1 MEYAS
6 NNKKSDGIFVDTVKI
21 ADAVINYRVMEKW
34 QKMPDDISL
43 KLTLDIG
50 KDFQPEMY
58 IGGQFREDKV
68 SGNVISW
75 GTATKVKIL
84 LDSIGLG
91 VACDKNAPASAQK
104 LPDDIKDRM
113 IGKEFLRLMYRSTR
127 TKQDGNYRI
136 KEWQETGMVGPGNA
150 QKLRNKFSEAVSNSW
165 VKDYNPNPEPPKP
178 ADLDEGISTQSSE
191 DDFPF

>member
-6 NNKKSDGIFVDTVKI
+6 NNRKSDGIFVDTVKI

-68 SGNVISW
+68 SVN
-75 GTATKVKIL
+75 
-84 LDSIGLG
+84 
-91 VACDKNAPASAQK
+91 
-104 LPDDIKDRM
+104 
-113 IGKEFLRLMYRSTR
+113 LRLMSS
-127 TKQDGNYRI
+127 GI
-136 KEWQETGMVGPGNA
+136 FCH
-150 QKLRNKFSEAVSNSW
+150 FSIT
-165 VKDYNPNPEPPKP
+165 
-178 ADLDEGISTQSSE
+178 L
-191 DDFPF
+191 

>member
-6 NNKKSDGIFVDTVKI
+6 NNRKSDGIFVDTVKI
-21 ADAVINYRVMEKW
+21 ADAIINYRVMEKW

-84 LDSIGLG
+84 LDNIGLG
-91 VACDKNAPASAQK
+91 VACDKNASAGSQK
-104 LPDDIKDRM
+104 LPDDIKDKM
-113 IGKEFLRLMYRSTR
+113 IGKDFLRLMYRSIR

-150 QKLRNKFSEAVSNSW
+150 QKLRNKFADAISNSW
-165 VKDYNPNPEPPKP
+165 VKDYNSSSEPPKP
-178 ADLDEGISTQSSE
+178 VDLDDGFSTNASE
-191 DDFPF
+191 DDFPI

>member
-1 MEYAS
+1 LEYAS

-58 IGGQFREDKV
+58 IGGQFREDTV

-84 LDSIGLG
+84 LDNIGLG
-91 VACDKNAPASAQK
+91 VACDKNAPAGSQK

-113 IGKEFLRLMYRSTR
+113 IGKEFLRLMYRSNR

-136 KEWQETGMVGPGNA
+136 KEWQETGAVGPGNA
-150 QKLRNKFSEAVSNSW
+150 QKLRNKFAEAVSNSW
-165 VKDYNPNPEPPKP
+165 VKDYNPSSEAPKQP
-178 ADLDEGISTQSSE
+178 DLDEGISTQSSE

>member
-1 MEYAS
+1 
-6 NNKKSDGIFVDTVKI
+6 
-21 ADAVINYRVMEKW
+21 MEKW

-84 LDSIGLG
+84 LDNIGLG
-91 VACDKNAPASAQK
+91 VACDKNASAGSQASAQK
-104 LPDDIKDRM
+104 LPNDIKDKM
-113 IGKEFLRLMYRSTR
+113 IGKEFLRLMYRSIR

-150 QKLRNKFSEAVSNSW
+150 QKLRNKFAEAISNSW
-165 VKDYNPNPEPPKP
+165 VKDYNSSSELPKP
-178 ADLDEGISTQSSE
+178 VDLDDGFSTNASE
-191 DDFPF
+191 DDFPIQ

>member
-6 NNKKSDGIFVDTVKI
+6 NSPKQSDGIFVDTVKI
-21 ADAVINYRVMEKW
+21 VKAEVNYRVMEKW

-50 KDFQPEMY
+50 KDFEPEMY

-84 LDSIGLG
+84 LDNIGLG
-91 VACDKNAPASAQK
+91 VACDKNAPAGSQR
-104 LPDDIKDRM
+104 LPEDIQDRM

-136 KEWQETGMVGPGNA
+136 KEWQETGAVGPGNA
-150 QKLRNKFSEAVSNSW
+150 QKLKNKFNEAVSNSW
-165 VKDYNPNPEPPKP
+165 VKDYNPNSEAPKP
-178 ADLDEGISTQSSE
+178 VDLDDTVSTVS
-191 DDFPF
+191 DDDLPF

>member
-1 MEYAS
+1 
-6 NNKKSDGIFVDTVKI
+6 
-21 ADAVINYRVMEKW
+21 MEKW

-50 KDFQPEMY
+50 KDFEPEMY

-104 LPDDIKDRM
+104 LPEDIGDKM
-113 IGKEFLRLMYRSTR
+113 LGKEFLRLMYRSNR
-127 TKQDGNYRI
+127 TKADGNYRI
-136 KEWQETGMVGPGNA
+136 KEWQQTGMVGTGNA
-150 QKLRNKFSEAVSNSW
+150 QKLKNKFAEAVSNSW
-165 VKDYNPNPEPPKP
+165 VRDYNPSSEAPKTTN
-178 ADLDEGISTQSSE
+178 LDENVSTESS

>member
-21 ADAVINYRVMEKW
+21 VDAEINYRVMEKW

-84 LDSIGLG
+84 LDNIGLG
-91 VACDKNAPASAQK
+91 VACDKNAPAGSQK

-113 IGKEFLRLMYRSTR
+113 IGQEFLRLMYRSTR

-150 QKLRNKFSEAVSNSW
+150 QKLRNKFAEAVSNSW
-165 VKDYNPNPEPPKP
+165 VKDYNPNSEPPKP
-178 ADLDEGISTQSSE
+178 VDLDDGISTQSSE

>member
-6 NNKKSDGIFVDTVKI
+6 NSPKQSDGIFVDTVKI
-21 ADAVINYRVMEKW
+21 VKAEINYRVMEKW

-50 KDFQPEMY
+50 KDFEPEMY

-84 LDSIGLG
+84 LDNIGLG

-104 LPDDIKDRM
+104 LPEDIADRM
-113 IGKEFLRLMYRSTR
+113 VGQEFLRLMYRSTR

-136 KEWQETGMVGPGNA
+136 KEWQETGAVGPGNA
-150 QKLRNKFSEAVSNSW
+150 QKLKNKFNEAVSNSW
-165 VKDYNPNPEPPKP
+165 VKDYNPSAEAPKP
-178 ADLDEGISTQSSE
+178 VDLDDTTSTVS
-191 DDFPF
+191 DDDLPF

>member
-21 ADAVINYRVMEKW
+21 VDAEINYRVMEKW

-84 LDSIGLG
+84 LDNIGLG
-91 VACDKNAPASAQK
+91 VACDKNAPAGSQK

-113 IGKEFLRLMYRSTR
+113 IGQEFLRLMYRSTR

-150 QKLRNKFSEAVSNSW
+150 QKLRNKFAEAVSNSW
-165 VKDYNPNPEPPKP
+165 VKDYNPNSEPPKP
-178 ADLDEGISTQSSE
+178 VDLDEGISTSTSE
-191 DDFPF
+191 TDFPF

>member
-58 IGGQFREDKV
+58 IGGQFREDTV

-84 LDSIGLG
+84 LDNIGLG
-91 VACDKNAPASAQK
+91 VACDKNAPAGSQK

-113 IGKEFLRLMYRSTR
+113 IGKEFLRLMYRSNR

-136 KEWQETGMVGPGNA
+136 KEWQETGAVGPGNA
-150 QKLRNKFSEAVSNSW
+150 QKLRNKFAEAVSNSW
-165 VKDYNPNPEPPKP
+165 VKDYNPSSEAPKQP
-178 ADLDEGISTQSSE
+178 DLDEGISTQSSE

>member
-21 ADAVINYRVMEKW
+21 VDAEINYRVMEKW

-84 LDSIGLG
+84 LDNIGLG
-91 VACDKNAPASAQK
+91 VACDKNAPAASQK

-165 VKDYNPNPEPPKP
+165 VKDYNPNSEPPKP
-178 ADLDEGISTQSSE
+178 VDLDEGISTSTSE
-191 DDFPF
+191 EDFPF